1 MRAAVTSATP
11 GGGEG
16 GEVGGGE
23 PPALAQPQVAGGQ
36 RMREHR
42 PLGLGERERAEAHQ
56 GRLSGR
62 RSRSVSWARIATAI
76 SAGELAP
83 MSAPIGA
90 WMRAKAAASRPAAR
104 RRSRRFAW
112 VRGEPRLPR

>member
-1 MRAAVTSATP
+1 MRK
-11 GGGEG
+11 
-16 GEVGGGE
+16 
-23 PPALAQPQVAGGQ
+23 PQLAGGQ

-42 PLGLGERERAEAHQ
+42 ALGLGHGDRTEAHQ
-56 GRLSGR
+56 GRVSGR

-90 WMRAKAAASRPAAR
+90 WMRAIAAASTPAAR
-104 RRSRRFAW
+104 SRSRRFAW
-112 VRGEPRLPR
+112 VRVEPRQPR